1 MAQQQSITKKKIV
14 NNERSDTDSDELE
27 LNEITGAI
35 RKVKKWSGENE
46 QVDVKDE
53 KKKDVLDFNNIKE
66 VESILYKLDLKNGD
80 EGNTIETNL

>member
-53 KKKDVLDFNNIKE
+53 DVLDFNNIKE

-80 EGNTIETNL
+80 EGNTIETNQ